1 MKKFLFLFLSLFITC
16 DLTIA
21 QDTQSLDQ
29 KTKSN
34 SINLYDFEFKVLPK
48 IIGICKTSMSFQSS
62 QEKVFNYL
70 SNKENI
76 IGVLNK
82 LNLSPTF
89 DINDF
94 KVDLSEKMPNGG
106 VIVYTFPT
114 PKESPL
120 AKYGAVVIQNNE
132 IDFYT
137 LEFSQN
143 VGFNETGIPE
153 LKTEWF
159 LGEPSE
165 IGHKNFGLVKDCP
178 TPRSFIEILKE
189 KGKIPK

>member
-21 QDTQSLDQ
+21 QDTQSLEQ

-62 QEKVFNYL
+62 QEEVFNYL

-76 IGVLNK
+76 IGGLNK

-132 IDFYT
+132 VNFYT

-143 VGFNETGIPE
+143 VGFNENGIPE

-159 LGEPSE
+159 LGEPTE
-165 IGHKNFGLVKDCP
+165 TGHKNFGLVKDCP
-178 TPRSFIEILKE
+178 TPRSFIELLKE